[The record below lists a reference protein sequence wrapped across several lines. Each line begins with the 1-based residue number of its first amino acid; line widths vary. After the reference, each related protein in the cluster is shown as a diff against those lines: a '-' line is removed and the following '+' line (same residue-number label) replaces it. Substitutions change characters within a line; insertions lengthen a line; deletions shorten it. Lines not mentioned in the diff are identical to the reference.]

1 MGIFGLSAF
10 VHEHVTLGVQHTW
23 SSDAQQDS
31 HDHFIIDG
39 NAFTYHYAMK
49 TNFNWVHGG
58 IRYFLTLSH
67 SISQTYYLRIHNN

>member
-10 VHEHVTLGVQHTW
+10 VHEHVTLGTQYTW
-23 SSDAQQDS
+23 SSDSQQDK
-31 HDHFIIDG
+31 HDYFIIDG

-58 IRYFLTLSH
+58 IPFLLLF
-67 SISQTYYLRIHNN
+67 TY